1 MWKRTLLALAG
12 CGLAALLLLAV
23 TPGPAQPP
31 ADKKTPTDPPPV
43 KPADQVISATSKGE
57 KPATSRVAAVT
68 VYTNGA
74 RVTRE
79 VEVPEGDGTFELTV
93 APLPPATVN
102 SSLYTEGTEFIR
114 VLATRFRSRP
124 ILEDTRAEVRK
135 LQGELAQLRQSEEK
149 LESDLRAVDARL
161 KHFDKLEAYT
171 GVTTVQLTEK
181 SALNSESVIALS
193 KYINEGRAE
202 TFKEQTGLK
211 QQVQAIQGKAEF
223 ARRQLGELAA
233 TPSRTERDA
242 VLVVQKT
249 KNAAGKVRLHY
260 LVDDASWRP
269 QYKFQAGKAARD
281 TVKVEYLAAV
291 MQQTGEDW
299 SNVHLVLST
308 AQQTL
313 NSAPPDLQAL
323 QVTVVPQGQNVAAP
337 PTGAELE
344 DRVQSLWTKALR
356 DFNQKK
362 QSLGAGLVNTA
373 AALDQSF
380 ELLNPDEACRRGCLL
395 AVREGPSVTYHLP
408 APMTIPS
415 RPDEQML
422 EMARIDLQPD
432 YYYKA
437 VPILTQHV
445 YRLADLTNKSN
456 HVLLP
461 GDATMYV
468 DSDFVGQMTLPLVAV
483 GEQFTVGFGVD
494 PQLQVQR
501 QMTDKGRT
509 TQGGNQVLRY
519 QYRISVNSYKQ
530 DRVRLQVWDRLPHAE
545 SDTVGVSL
553 LTSKPEI
560 SKDAQYMREQRPTNL
575 LRWDVDVEPNTSG
588 EKALAINYEFRL
600 ELDRKMTIS
609 NFQNSRGP
617 LVEASAGPA
626 LPPLTA
632 EEAAKIKAAL
642 AKLTPE
648 DRALAEAQTL
658 CVIDNE
664 SRLGSNGPPIKMIIN
679 GKPVF
684 TCCKGCAAEAKA
696 HPEDVLVRFEKL
708 MDKVKVSTLRK

>member
-1 MWKRTLLALAG
+1 
-12 CGLAALLLLAV
+12 
-23 TPGPAQPP
+23 
-31 ADKKTPTDPPPV
+31 
-43 KPADQVISATSKGE
+43 
-57 KPATSRVAAVT
+57 
-68 VYTNGA
+68 
-74 RVTRE
+74 
-79 VEVPEGDGTFELTV
+79 
-93 APLPPATVN
+93 
-102 SSLYTEGTEFIR
+102 
-114 VLATRFRSRP
+114 
-124 ILEDTRAEVRK
+124 
-135 LQGELAQLRQSEEK
+135 
-149 LESDLRAVDARL
+149 
-161 KHFDKLEAYT
+161 
-171 GVTTVQLTEK
+171 
-181 SALNSESVIALS
+181 
-193 KYINEGRAE
+193 
-202 TFKEQTGLK
+202 
-211 QQVQAIQGKAEF
+211 
-223 ARRQLGELAA
+223 
-233 TPSRTERDA
+233 
-242 VLVVQKT
+242 
-249 KNAAGKVRLHY
+249 
-260 LVDDASWRP
+260 
-269 QYKFQAGKAARD
+269 
-281 TVKVEYLAAV
+281 
-291 MQQTGEDW
+291 
-299 SNVHLVLST
+299 
-308 AQQTL
+308 
-313 NSAPPDLQAL
+313 
-323 QVTVVPQGQNVAAP
+323 
-337 PTGAELE
+337 
-344 DRVQSLWTKALR
+344 
-356 DFNQKK
+356 
-362 QSLGAGLVNTA
+362 
-373 AALDQSF
+373 
-380 ELLNPDEACRRGCLL
+380 
-395 AVREGPSVTYHLP
+395 
-408 APMTIPS
+408 
-415 RPDEQML
+415 ML
-422 EMARIDLQPD
+422 EMARIDLQPE

-445 YRLADLTNKSN
+445 YRLADLVNKSN

-553 LTSKPEI
+553 LTTKPEI
-560 SKDAQYMREQRPTNL
+560 SKDAQYLREQRPTNL

-658 CVIDNE
+658 CVIDTE